1 MHGRDRELS
10 MVEKLLGEAR
20 AGRGG
25 ALVVRGHAGIGKTM
39 VLVAARDSAAAS
51 GMVVLQTNG
60 AEAETALPFA
70 GLHQLLAPLLG
81 NLDVLT
87 PRLRRTLLG
96 AFGQDDLRPD
106 LFTVGLAV
114 LELLGDRAARTPL
127 LIVAED
133 AHWLD
138 PETLDVLVF
147 VARRLTVE
155 PIAAVLAVRAQ
166 HTDVLARTGLDGLSL
181 GELDDEAARR
191 VLDDHA
197 PGLPARLRARILREA
212 AGNPLA
218 LVELPRLLA
227 SESAPE
233 LLPLNERLESAFTDR
248 FEQMPPGTRAVLAVL
263 AADTGCPLPALL
275 AIAGVLTGAGV
286 PAEAIQPA
294 IDAGLLQVQAQ
305 RLRFRHPLVRSAVY
319 RSVSDIA
326 RLTIHAV
333 LADALAHDPDRR
345 AWHRSAATLG
355 ADDDVSADL
364 EAAAGRALERGALGV
379 AVTGLDRA
387 SELTTDAARRSSL
400 LLRAADL
407 ASQAHDRKA
416 AVRLIARVDPRQGDV
431 LDRGRLA
438 VVRDLVEPGD
448 VRDVARIDEL
458 CGHALDAQAAG
469 DTGLAAMLC
478 WRAASRCWWAGL
490 PAEVGARIT
499 TVTDKLG
506 LAVDDPRALAIAAY
520 AQPDAFGP
528 DVLRRLPAVAPGPGD
543 VDGLHYLGGA
553 ALILGDFVQASAIM
567 TTVAAGYRAQGRA
580 ALLART
586 LSSAGFIRLWLG
598 RWPAVRADTEEAEA
612 LAEET
617 GEQFWVVAARA
628 SRALH
633 EAMAG
638 NSAEATRLADAVLA
652 GPLVTGVRFAAEAAQ
667 HARGVAAN
675 AEGRHEE
682 ALAILLRVFD
692 PADSTHHLDMSGWA
706 LPDLADAAVRS
717 GRRPDVRAI
726 IGQAAERAAR
736 LPSPMLHRSLAYAK
750 AVLASDDEAGPAFEA
765 AFALDHTDWPV
776 HRARLSLA
784 YGTWLRRRKR
794 ILESR
799 PPLRAARD
807 GFDELGAHV
816 WGRLAREELRASGEE
831 STGRAVRSG
840 ERLTAQE
847 LQTAMLAAAGLSNR
861 EIGQRLFL
869 SHRTVSSHLYRIY
882 PKLGIS
888 GRSQL
893 RAALAP
899 VPEQPPG
906 RGAAQGRPPGQGPA
920 WPDSVD

>member
-1 MHGRDRELS
+1 MTMYGRDHQLS
-10 MVEKLLGEAR
+10 MVDDLIAEAR

-39 VLVAARDSAAAS
+39 LLSAARESAAAA
-51 GMVVLQTNG
+51 GLVVLQTNG
-60 AEAETALPFA
+60 AEAEAALPFA

-81 NLDVLT
+81 NLTGLT
-87 PRLRRTLLG
+87 ARLQRTLLG
-96 AFGQDDLRPD
+96 AFGQDDTRPD

-127 LIVAED
+127 LIIAED

-155 PIAAVLAVRAQ
+155 PIAALMAVRAQ
-166 HTDVLARTGLDGLSL
+166 HTDVLARTGLPGLPLDEL
-181 GELDDEAARR
+181 GDDDARRILDDQ
-191 VLDDHA
+191 A
-197 PGLPARLRARILREA
+197 PGLSPRVRDRVLEEA

-218 LVELPRLLA
+218 LVELPHLA
-227 SESAPE
+227 AAGGADG
-233 LLPLNERLESAFTDR
+233 LLPVNERLESAFSDR
-248 FEQMPPGTRAVLAVL
+248 FEQMPAETRAVLAVF
-263 AADTGCPLPALL
+263 AADTGCALPALP
-275 AIAGVLTGAGV
+275 AIAGILTRTEV
-286 PAEAIQPA
+286 SAEAIQPA

-319 RSVSDIA
+319 RSVSDID

-355 ADDDVSADL
+355 PDDDVSAEL
-364 EAAAGRALERGALGV
+364 EAAAGRAVERGAPGV

-387 SELTTDAARRSSL
+387 AELATAADRRSSL
-400 LLRAADL
+400 LLRAAGL
-407 ASQAHDRKA
+407 ASQLHDRRVA
-416 AVRLIARVDPRQGDV
+416 AGLIARIHPRPGDV
-431 LDRGRLA
+431 TDRARLE
-438 VVRDLVEPGD
+438 VVRDVVEPGD
-448 VRDVARIDEL
+448 IREVARVDEL
-458 CGHALDAQAAG
+458 CGHALDAYAAG
-469 DTGLAAMLC
+469 DLDLAALLC
-478 WRAASRCWWAGL
+478 WRAASRCWWACF
-490 PAEVGARIT
+490 PSDVGARVV
-499 TVTDKLG
+499 TVADKLG
-506 LAVDDPRALAIAAY
+506 LAGDDPRMLAIAAY
-520 AQPDAFGP
+520 AQPDMLGP
-528 DVLRRLPAVAPGPGD
+528 EVLRRLPALTPGRD
-543 VDGLHYLGGA
+543 DIDGLNYVGGA
-553 ALILGDFVQASAIM
+553 ALILGDFVTASSTLAG
-567 TTVAAGYRAQGRA
+567 VAAGYRAQGRA

-586 LSSAGFIRLWLG
+586 LSSVGFVRLWLG

-633 EAMAG
+633 EAMMG
-638 NSAEATRLADAVLA
+638 NSDTATRLADAVLA
-652 GPLVTGVRFAAEAAQ
+652 GPLVSGVRFAAEAAQ

-675 AEGRHEE
+675 AEGRYEE
-682 ALAILLRVFD
+682 ALDILLRVFD
-692 PADSTHHLDMSGWA
+692 PADATYHLDMSGWA

-717 GRRPDVRAI
+717 GRRPDVADIVGRAR
-726 IGQAAERAAR
+726 ERAAR
-736 LPSPMLHRSLAYAK
+736 LPSPMLHRCLAYAN
-750 AVLASDDEAGPAFEA
+750 AVLAPDEEAGPAFA
-765 AFALDHTDWPV
+765 HAFTLDHTDWPV
-776 HRARLSLA
+776 HRARLNLA

-807 GFDELGAHV
+807 GFDELGAHA

-831 STGRAVRSG
+831 SSGRAVRSG
-840 ERLTAQE
+840 EKLTAQE
-847 LQTAMLAAAGLSNR
+847 LQTALLAATGLTNR

-893 RAALAP
+893 RSALDARR
-899 VPEQPPG
+899 ET
-906 RGAAQGRPPGQGPA
+906 
-920 WPDSVD
+920 DT